1 MSQYKGE
8 IVLYSSSTK
17 NSFSFYFFEIITYI
31 LHEYVVGIFSKLL
44 YYLPEISQSDKG
56 SDQIGDLST

>member
-1 MSQYKGE
+1 MISTKNTSSTSTKN
-8 IVLYSSSTK
+8 SSSTK
-17 NSFSFYFFEIITYI
+17 NSFSYI
-31 LHEYVVGIFSKLL
+31 LQEYVVGIFSKLL